1 MIILGIGFLLGLFVN
16 FLYIKIM
23 DIENKEKPKAS
34 KTEDGQKLDE
44 KNRETKNEKTYHQ
57 KKKKK

>member
-1 MIILGIGFLLGLFVN
+1 
-16 FLYIKIM
+16 M